1 MRDDQNTTPYHQ
13 TGILES
19 WRKRIPWLLLLTVS
33 AAFTGSVISHFEG
46 MIGSYAILTT
56 FLPMLMDTGGNAG
69 AQTSVTVIRGLSLGE
84 IEPREL
90 LRVLCKE
97 LCIALLCG
105 ITLACVVFLKIM
117 VIDFRL
123 QATAVLENGLR
134 QNNLLIATLVSLT
147 VLGAV
152 LLAKTVGVLLPIA
165 AKKLGAD
172 PAVAASP
179 FITTIV
185 DTLTLLLYFG
195 MASAF
200 LNI

>member
-1 MRDDQNTTPYHQ
+1 M
-13 TGILES
+13 
-19 WRKRIPWLLLLTVS
+19 LLLTVS
-33 AAFTGSVISHFEG
+33 ATFTGSVISHFEG

-69 AQTSVTVIRGLSLGE
+69 AQTAVTVIRALSLGE
-84 IEPREL
+84 IEPRHV
-90 LRVLCKE
+90 LRVLWKE
-97 LCIALLCG
+97 FCIALLCG
-105 ITLACVVFLKIM
+105 ITLAGVVFLKIM
-117 VIDFRL
+117 AIDFRL
-123 QATAVLENGLR
+123 QPTSILENGLK

-152 LLAKTVGVLLPIA
+152 LVAKLVGTLLPIA

-185 DTLTLLLYFG
+185 DTLTLLL
-195 MASAF
+195 
-200 LNI
+200 